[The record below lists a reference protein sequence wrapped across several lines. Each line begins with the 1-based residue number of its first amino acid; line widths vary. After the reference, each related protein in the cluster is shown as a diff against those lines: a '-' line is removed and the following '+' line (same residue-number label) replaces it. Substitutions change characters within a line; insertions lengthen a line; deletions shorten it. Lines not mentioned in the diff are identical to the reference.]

1 MINQQR
7 VMEIL
12 NKGNNNDQWS
22 LMCDRFLATL
32 IILSLLGICLESV
45 QSVREQY
52 GAQLMY
58 FEIISV
64 SIFSL

>member
-32 IILSLLGICLESV
+32 IIINLLGICLESV
-45 QSVREQY
+45 NLFATNMTRNSC
-52 GAQLMY
+52 
-58 FEIISV
+58 ISRL
-64 SIFSL
+64 FQ